1 MENEQTTKPVSRR
14 GINKTDE
21 SKYCIYLT
29 TNKING
35 KTYVGQHKYRKLYD
49 GYIGSGSYLQR
60 AIKKYGKENFEIEYL
75 ETDLTE
81 DEIDWYEQWYISV
94 LNPDYNLQ
102 IGGQGARYRSTM
114 ANQELRFKISSTH
127 KKLWM
132 DPEYRDRLVKA
143 HQHPTDRRG
152 KRLEE
157 FASDP
162 DKARYNMSISHKGKE
177 PWNKGKICPQISE
190 SQKGRVASEESKQ
203 KMSKAKL
210 DNPVRYWKGKTMNEE
225 HRRKLSES
233 HKGKNNTCNEEYKLY
248 KANGGTM
255 SWNDFQKEKKNGRKD

>member
-1 MENEQTTKPVSRR
+1 MSKKKTTE
-14 GINKTDE
+14 G
-21 SKYCIYLT
+21 KYCIYLT

-35 KTYVGQHKYRKLYD
+35 KTYVGQHKYEKLYD

-60 AIKKYGKENFEIEYL
+60 AIKKYGKDNFDIEYL

-81 DEIDWYEQWYISV
+81 NEVDWWEEWYIEV

-114 ANQELRFKISSTH
+114 ASQELRLKVSSTH

-132 DPEYRDRLVKA
+132 NPEYRDRLVKA

-152 KRLEE
+152 KKLEE
-157 FASDP
+157 FASNP
-162 DKARYNMSISHKGKE
+162 EEARKHMSLSHIGQV
-177 PWNKGKICPQISE
+177 PWNKDKSTGKPAWN
-190 SQKGRVASEESKQ
+190 KGLETPDEVKEKQRQRKFENPVKYWENHRFSEEHK
-203 KMSKAKL
+203 
-210 DNPVRYWKGKTMNEE
+210 
-225 HRRKLSES
+225 RKLSES

-255 SWNDFQKEKKNGRKD
+255 NWNDFQKEKKNGEIR